1 MEFFAIIVNN
11 WKPYE
16 LYTMNFSPSE
26 CYLFS
31 VNRGKDY
38 SGNFDIEHPILDVLC
53 NTF

>member
-1 MEFFAIIVNN
+1 MGFFAVIVND

-31 VNRGKDY
+31 VNRGKD
-38 SGNFDIEHPILDVLC
+38 
-53 NTF
+53 